1 MSHHAKD
8 GHRVATSQSD
18 RPAAGLAG
26 FIRAGLLTAM
36 IALSITWVLDIPIMF
51 NLGLLQEQFLLMI
64 VALSAGAAFLG
75 GRAAPG
81 PLDKLLAVAAVASWS
96 YGAWQFP
103 HWIVDASRA
112 PDKWI
117 PAVIALLT
125 LLLAVRRLCGTAIA
139 IVALACIAYGLF
151 GHFAPGLLQANYTEP
166 RRLMIYLYTDAN
178 AVAGVALQVAASVVV
193 AFLVFSRVL
202 QTSGAGNFFDD
213 VAMSLLGHYRGGPAK
228 VAVASSAMFGIIN
241 GSTVANVVSSGVV
254 TIPLMIRNG
263 MRPAFA
269 AAVEAVS
276 SNAGQMTP
284 PVMGATAFLIA
295 DFLQV
300 PYSDVVMAAAIPA
313 FIFYVVMY
321 VQLDAYAAR
330 NKLVGLPRS
339 MLPRFGAAIAAGWIF
354 IIPIALLTGLMF
366 FFAVA
371 IEKAALLSAVVMVL
385 VGAIKQRRLDWR
397 GLLKGVTVGAGDD
410 ALAVLLVSAAAG
422 IVVGT
427 LNISGLGFLITLVLA
442 AVGKAGGL
450 VLLLLVTAFVA
461 LVLGMGMPTAAVY
474 VLLAVL
480 LGPTM
485 VQLGVEPMAAHF
497 FIFYFG
503 LLSML
508 TPPVAIASFAAA
520 SLARAGL
527 GETSIE
533 GLKLS
538 ASTYLLP
545 FIFVM
550 NPALLGIGSW
560 SEVLVAIATTLA
572 GGALI
577 GWSAVGAVGSRA
589 LPGWRAAVVV
599 LVGAV
604 TSFSSIWAH
613 DTPVGAWIAALG
625 ALGFAYAI
633 SVPSRQAESARVP
646 RGTASARMRSE
657 RAP

>member
-1 MSHHAKD
+1 MPDHAKD
-8 GHRVATSQSD
+8 GPQVVPPEPS
-18 RPAAGLAG
+18 RPATGLVAY
-26 FIRAGLLTAM
+26 IRAGLLTLM
-36 IALSITWVLDIPIMF
+36 ILLSITWVLDIPIML
-51 NLGLLQEQFLLMI
+51 NLGLLQEQFLLVI

-75 GRAAPG
+75 RDCRPST
-81 PLDKLLAVAAVASWS
+81 LDKVLAVAAVLSWT

-103 HWIVDASRA
+103 QWIVDASRG

-117 PAVIALLT
+117 PAVVALLT
-125 LLLAVRRLCGTAIA
+125 LLLAVRRLCGTAIS
-139 IVALACIAYGLF
+139 IVALVCIAYGLF

-241 GSTVANVVSSGVV
+241 GSTVANVVASGVV
-254 TIPLMIRNG
+254 TIPLMIKNG

-269 AAVEAVS
+269 AAVEAVA

-300 PYSDVVMAAAIPA
+300 PYADVVTAAAIPA
-313 FIFYVVMY
+313 LIFYVVMY
-321 VQLDAYAAR
+321 IQLDAYAAR
-330 NKLVGLPRS
+330 HKLVGLPRG
-339 MLPRFGAAIAAGWIF
+339 MLPRFGAAIASGWVF
-354 IIPIALLTGLMF
+354 LVPIVLLIALMF

-371 IEKAALLSAVVMVL
+371 IEKAALLSAVVMV
-385 VGAIKQRRLDWR
+385 VIGALKSRKLNGRA
-397 GLLKGVTVGAGDD
+397 LLHGVTVGAGDD

-450 VLLLLVTAFVA
+450 IALLLVTAFVA

-520 SLARAGL
+520 SLARSGL

-545 FIFVM
+545 FVFVM

-560 SEVLVAIATTLA
+560 SEVMVAVATTLA
-572 GGALI
+572 GGAMI
-577 GWSAVGAVGSRA
+577 GWSAVGAVCSRA
-589 LPGWRAAVVV
+589 LPGWRAAVVA

-604 TSFSSIWAH
+604 ATFSSVWAH
-613 DTPVGAWIAALG
+613 DLPLLACLASLA
-625 ALGFAYAI
+625 ALGFAYLVSLPAGRGEGAP
-633 SVPSRQAESARVP
+633 VPLGAAARVQ
-646 RGTASARMRSE
+646 SE